1 MSLKP
6 IATHPDPV
14 LRNENEAVTDFGEDF
29 KSLVVDMAETMYS
42 APGVG
47 LAAPQISVSKRVFVI
62 DVGENDPTGAPVLRV
77 FANPE
82 ILEKQGE
89 ILWEEGCL
97 SVPDM
102 NETVKRAER
111 VAIRALDEYGEA
123 FEMEV
128 EGLLA
133 VAMQHENDHLDGV
146 LFFDHLSPLKRK
158 LALKK
163 YMKEQKEK
171 TKAD

>member
-14 LRNENEAVTDFGEDF
+14 LRNENEVVTDFGEDL
-29 KSLVVDMAETMYS
+29 KSLIVDMAETMYS

-47 LAAPQISVSKRVFVI
+47 LAAPQISVNKRVFVI
-62 DVGENDPTGAPVLRV
+62 DVGENDPIGSPVLRV
-77 FANPE
+77 FVNPE

-111 VAIRALDEYGEA
+111 VAIRALDENGEV

-133 VAMQHENDHLDGV
+133 VAMQHENDHLNGV

-171 TKAD
+171 TKAG